1 VPAVV
6 SKAKMT
12 ALVRAFQSNDV
23 SAGLT
28 DDAALLAHRDERG
41 RNWLHVCS
49 SAPATTPA
57 ARRNSVRTADV
68 LLDLGLDI
76 DAPAF
81 VEGDWQATPCW
92 YSVARGR
99 NLTLTRHLLERG
111 CDPNH
116 SLFAAAFNDDLEAIE
131 LLVEYGA
138 DVDQIAEDETPFL
151 GAVKVSHFAPAAL
164 LLDLGADV
172 NAVDSRGM
180 TALHYMLKKGS
191 AIEDVEMVVEHGARG
206 DISDARGVTATE
218 MLGRKRDPA
227 FRALVSRI

>member
-6 SKAKMT
+6 SKATMT
-12 ALVRAFQSNDV
+12 ALVRGFQSNHV

-41 RNWLHVCS
+41 RNWLHVCC

-138 DVDQIAEDETPFL
+138 DV
-151 GAVKVSHFAPAAL
+151 
-164 LLDLGADV
+164 

-191 AIEDVEMVVEHGARG
+191 AIEDVERVVERGARG
-206 DISDARGVTATE
+206 DIPDARGVTATE
-218 MLGRKRDPA
+218 IPGKKRDPA